1 MGWWDHAERCS
12 ASTQSLQPQEATQTP
27 SCIAQICAG
36 TAGTKEWD
44 MGGRQRQSL
53 QASTAHFV
61 LLLQHPGAHTQAVP
75 AAPARPVPPM
85 AGGC

>member
-44 MGGRQRQSL
+44 MGGRQRQSP
-53 QASTAHFV
+53 QASTAHFM
-61 LLLQHPGAHTQAVP
+61 LLLQPRLAPCHPWLGDAN
-75 AAPARPVPPM
+75 AARAPRAM
-85 AGGC
+85 L